1 MSYDLTLHLKSA
13 PMLTP
18 EAFAETC
25 KLFGLT
31 VECCPDFTLNGSVTP
46 LCAKFGKV
54 FTDDSRSYLA
64 AVEFSAMVT
73 DEAISV
79 ELTSPKKK
87 WWQLKKLKGEE
98 IVFPSGSTAL
108 FFSCGIDSLEIPFVL
123 LMAYAMAGE
132 DGVLLDNQSGQSF
145 VGRSAIASEITRML
159 DALRATPEDRLY
171 LHEFKEWI

>member
-1 MSYDLTLHLKSA
+1 MSYDLTLYLKSA
-13 PMLTP
+13 PVLTAD
-18 EAFAETC
+18 EFAETC

-87 WWQLKKLKGEE
+87 WWQLKKPKGEE
-98 IVFPSGSTAL
+98 IVFPAGSTAL
-108 FFSCGIDSLEIPFVL
+108 FFSCGIDSLEIPFAL
-123 LMAYAMAGE
+123 LTACAVAGE
-132 DGVLLDNQSGQSF
+132 DGVLDDPQSGRYF
-145 VGRSAIASEITRML
+145 VGQSAIAAEITRL
-159 DALRATPEDRLY
+159 LEEIRTTPEDRLY
-171 LHEFKEWI
+171 LHEFEEWI